1 MLTFTIFQFLETHSY
16 SPLMNEI
23 LKLPKES
30 NKPLYDLNKILSEN
44 GLTKLEIKQEAL
56 NVVLDLIEMIIQD
69 DVIDEDEIKSVR
81 LLCVFLGIEEGDFRL
96 YEKMDRVEHIILNQ
110 MEQLYADNKIDANE
124 ALYKSNLQGLLGLSY
139 NEYQDIV
146 NKVALKAYSKGAEI
160 KDLDTYL

>member
-1 MLTFTIFQFLETHSY
+1 MLTFTIFQFLKTHSY
-16 SPLMNEI
+16 SALMNEI
-23 LKLPKES
+23 LKLPIES
-30 NKPLYDLNKILSEN
+30 SKPLYDLNKILSEN
-44 GLTKLEIKQEAL
+44 GLSKIDIKQEAL
-56 NVVLDLIEMIIQD
+56 NVVLDLVEMIIED
-69 DVIDEDEIKSVR
+69 DVIDEDEIKSMR
-81 LLCVFLGIEEGDFRL
+81 LLRVFLGIEEGDFRL

-124 ALYKSNLQGLLGLSY
+124 ALYKSHLQGLFGLSY